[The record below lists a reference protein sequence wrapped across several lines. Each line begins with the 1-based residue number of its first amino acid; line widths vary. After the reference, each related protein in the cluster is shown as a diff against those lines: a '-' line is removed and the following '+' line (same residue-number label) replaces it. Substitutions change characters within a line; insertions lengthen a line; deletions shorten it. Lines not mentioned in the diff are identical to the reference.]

1 LSGCRSCDRRR
12 SRQVVRSPRRT
23 CVGCRTRREK
33 RALLRLVADERGH
46 LRLDAR
52 KRRPGRG
59 AYVCPTAGC
68 IEAACQRSAWGRG
81 LRRRVAQVDP
91 LALHRS
97 IVDSVRRALAELT
110 RAALS
115 DGRAVQVSASG
126 LPSNG
131 SSPGLTLEWGQGR
144 VLVTDP
150 RLGTELESLVEQL
163 RQLEVRI
170 R

>member
-1 LSGCRSCDRRR
+1 
-12 SRQVVRSPRRT
+12 
-23 CVGCRTRREK
+23 
-33 RALLRLVADERGH
+33 
-46 LRLDAR
+46 
-52 KRRPGRG
+52 
-59 AYVCPTAGC
+59 
-68 IEAACQRSAWGRG
+68 
-81 LRRRVAQVDP
+81 VDP

-97 IVDSVRRALAELT
+97 IVDAVRRTLAELT

-115 DGRAVQVSASG
+115 DGRAVPG

-144 VLVTDP
+144 VVVTDP